1 MKKIIRTLALLFLP
15 LILLGSVSVQANL
28 KDPTKP
34 AFVRPH
40 KKPQQVKP
48 VPKSVPLVINS
59 ILFSKQRKLAV
70 INGVLV
76 EIGDVV
82 DKARIIEISRNY
94 VVVVRDRKKI
104 VLPFGHTI
112 QKKARKSHQNS
123 LVDEK

>member
-1 MKKIIRTLALLFLP
+1 MCAHI
-15 LILLGSVSVQANL
+15 
-28 KDPTKP
+28 
-34 AFVRPH
+34 